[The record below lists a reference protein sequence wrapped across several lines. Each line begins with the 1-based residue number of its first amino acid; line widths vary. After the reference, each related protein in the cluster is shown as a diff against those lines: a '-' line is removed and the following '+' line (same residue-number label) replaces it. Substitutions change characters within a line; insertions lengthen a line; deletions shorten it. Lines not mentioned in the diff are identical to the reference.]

1 MKKLYTTQEDLL
13 RSLVLYWLFMNQ
25 NTRDA
30 FALAQQMGIGQDDEE
45 LKAWLER
52 GCKVHWAW
60 IQGKGELSDLLMSQ
74 QTFGSLVTTQKDK
87 HQAIKPVRDA
97 ASKRWSNVWKQLR
110 PKIATAKTL
119 SMANPTA
126 RVLELTWQTALS
138 GCSLEL
144 LSVGR
149 NQEANE
155 LLQLARM

>member
-1 MKKLYTTQEDLL
+1 MKKWQTTQEELL

-45 LKAWLER
+45 LKAWLEL

-60 IQGKGELSDLLMSQ
+60 IRDKGELSDLLMSQ
-74 QTFGSLVTTQKDK
+74 QNFGLLVTTQKER
-87 HQAIKPVRDA
+87 HRAIKPVRDA
-97 ASKRWSNVWKQLR
+97 ASKRWSNVWKQIR
-110 PKIATAKTL
+110 PKLATAKTL

-126 RVLELTWQTALS
+126 RVLDLTWQTSLS

-149 NQEANE
+149 SQEANE
-155 LLQLARM
+155 LLKLSRM